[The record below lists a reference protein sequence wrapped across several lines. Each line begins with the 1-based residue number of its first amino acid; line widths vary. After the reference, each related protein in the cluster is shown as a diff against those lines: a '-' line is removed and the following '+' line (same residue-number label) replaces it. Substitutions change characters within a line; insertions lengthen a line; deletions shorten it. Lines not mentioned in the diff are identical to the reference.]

1 MIDSAFVTG
10 GNAYFAIEPAQKYI
24 DANGDKGVEVLPKY
38 VYRVRRKEANGD
50 YKEAWF
56 VSLLLEED
64 GKPTFKYLGML
75 NPDAGTV
82 HVTAASCAQ
91 NGTQEVEILRR
102 VLAKL
107 WAGEGAAIEAAGW
120 KVGRHFKPR
129 QPKPQPVKVAA
140 APVADEDD
148 VPF

>member
-10 GNAYFAIEPAQKYI
+10 GNAYFAIEPAPNYI
-24 DANGDKGVEVLPKY
+24 DANGRKGVEVLPKY

-56 VSLLLEED
+56 ISLLVEGED
-64 GKPTFKYLGML
+64 KPTFAYLGML

-82 HVTAASCAQ
+82 HVTGASCSP
-91 NGTQEVEILRR
+91 NGSQEVEILRR

-107 WAGEGAAIEAAGW
+107 WAGEGEAIEKAGW

-129 QPKPQPVKVAA
+129 QPKQPKVEPVPVA
-140 APVADEDD
+140 VADEDD